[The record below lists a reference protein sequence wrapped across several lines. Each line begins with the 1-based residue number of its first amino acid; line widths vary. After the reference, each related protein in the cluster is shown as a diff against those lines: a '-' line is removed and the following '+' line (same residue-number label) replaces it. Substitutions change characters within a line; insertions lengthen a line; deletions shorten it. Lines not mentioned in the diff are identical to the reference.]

1 MTGVGPLLAWRRS
14 SVDSLKRNFT
24 VPLLSGLAAGV
35 LLFAFGMRHPYA
47 ILCFAMSAFV
57 VVTIGSEFHRGVRAR
72 RAHRGG
78 SYATAL
84 VDLVQRNT
92 RRYGGYIVHFGI
104 VLLFIGFA
112 GNAFNKDV
120 IADLNRGESTAI
132 GPWKVTLQDLPS
144 GETPVYNW
152 LGAQVLL
159 SKNDEPVGIFQPRR
173 QLDKATGQATSEVR
187 RHATF
192 QEDIYLVFSGI
203 TEDGRATVHVYRNPL
218 VRWVW
223 LGAFVMFL
231 GTVLTL
237 LPNRSPV
244 RRAATAPDGRRWR
257 PSDAFPIATGNGR
270 GCRAA
275 HRTGRFQDRYNSADY
290 QQVTHALTCQCGG
303 CNAIVGE
310 CAMDRCPS
318 SEPIREEVAER
329 LQAGKPRRTSSPC
342 SRSATAW

>member
-14 SVDSLKRNFT
+14 SLDSLKRNFT

-35 LLFAFGMRHPYA
+35 LLFALGMRHPYA

-78 SYATAL
+78 GYGTAL

-132 GPWKVTLQDLPS
+132 GPWKVTLQDLPG

-223 LGAFVMFL
+223 IGAFVMFL

-237 LPNRSPV
+237 LPDRSPV
-244 RRAATAPDGRRWR
+244 RRAETAP
-257 PSDAFPIATGNGR
+257 R
-270 GCRAA
+270 GAA
-275 HRTGRFQDRYNSADY
+275 LEA
-290 QQVTHALTCQCGG
+290 V
-303 CNAIVGE
+303 
-310 CAMDRCPS
+310 
-318 SEPIREEVAER
+318 
-329 LQAGKPRRTSSPC
+329 
-342 SRSATAW
+342 

>member
-1 MTGVGPLLAWRRS
+1 MNVPLGLALLLMTGVGPLLAWRRS

-244 RRAATAPDGRRWR
+244 RRAATAPDG
-257 PSDAFPIATGNGR
+257 
-270 GCRAA
+270 AA
-275 HRTGRFQDRYNSADY
+275 LEA
-290 QQVTHALTCQCGG
+290 V
-303 CNAIVGE
+303 
-310 CAMDRCPS
+310 
-318 SEPIREEVAER
+318 
-329 LQAGKPRRTSSPC
+329 
-342 SRSATAW
+342 